1 MARTGR
7 GSEGT
12 SAWWHDFAEF
22 VRHALHAAV
31 DRVEPEADGLESI
44 RARIPPGAGPG
55 DRQVTRRLRRRR
67 GIRRGKRRGGPG
79 TGTQRP

>member
-1 MARTGR
+1 MARTGH
-7 GSEGT
+7 GPEGP

-31 DRVEPEADGLESI
+31 DRVEPRADGLESI
-44 RARIPPGAGPG
+44 RARTPAGAGRG

-67 GIRRGKRRGGPG
+67 GARHGKRRGGPG
-79 TGTQRP
+79 TGAQRP